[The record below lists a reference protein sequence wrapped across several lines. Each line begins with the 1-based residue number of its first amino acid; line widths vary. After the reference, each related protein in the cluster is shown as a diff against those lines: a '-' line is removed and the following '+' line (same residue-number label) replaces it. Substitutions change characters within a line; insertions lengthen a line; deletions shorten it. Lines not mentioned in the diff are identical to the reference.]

1 MNLLTKVSEVA
12 ESNYFTIGSFRS
24 AQYSLIN
31 YFMNLCVEYIS
42 KQNKNYLT
50 VHNITIRELQT
61 YNGIYNS
68 SLTQVTVEINFMNQN
83 VATNKIFM
91 KFLIPTL
98 IDDCFFIL
106 NGNNFVPTLYV
117 LDKPIVIKKKSVKLS
132 GTFNSI
138 TIYDKLITFMGNN
151 MPAIYFLNIFLSDNI
166 PDQAATKQEFIKEF
180 KITTTQISE
189 QDLLSYFSN
198 LFKCDPDRATI
209 QKHFHDI
216 FFDDYSKLL
225 YKQCYNIDEKDL
237 NIQTLLKI
245 VVDLNK
251 TMTDD
256 SFIDLTQK
264 RLVFLE
270 ILLWPIFKRIAQTA
284 SRASRGFYINEIQ
297 MDQMEIVKNFYT
309 SLHNKFIYDNVNA
322 YDTMLQHKAYMLSPN
337 AEQAPSMIANLHPTH
352 FQKICPTS
360 VSSQNPGETI
370 YIIAE
375 TKLDMFGQF
384 VDEVY

>member
-1 MNLLTKVSEVA
+1 MNLLTKRSEAV
-12 ESNYFTIGSFRS
+12 ESEYLTIGSFRS

-42 KQNKNYLT
+42 KQNKNYLKIQ
-50 VHNITIRELQT
+50 NISIRDLPT

-68 SLTQVTVEINFMNQN
+68 SLTQVSVDISFVHQN
-83 VATNKIFM
+83 VTENKTFL

-98 IDDCFFIL
+98 IDGCFFTL
-106 NGNNFVPTLYV
+106 NGNYFVPTLYI
-117 LDKPIVIKKKSVKLS
+117 LDKPIVIKKKSIKLS
-132 GTFNSI
+132 STFNSI

-151 MPAIYFLNIFLSDNI
+151 MPVMYFLNIFLSDAI
-166 PDQAATKQEFIKEF
+166 PAQAALKQDFVQAF
-180 KITTTQISE
+180 KISPTQISE

-198 LFKCDPDRATI
+198 LFKCDPERAII
-209 QKHFHDI
+209 QNQFNDI

-225 YKQCYNIDEKDL
+225 YKQCYNIEEKDL
-237 NIQTLLKI
+237 NIQTILKI

-251 TMTDD
+251 SVEED
-256 SFIDLTQK
+256 SFIDLNQK
-264 RLVFLE
+264 RLVFIE

-284 SRASRGFYINEIQ
+284 SRASRGFYINEIT
-297 MDQMEIVKNFYT
+297 MDQMELIKNFYT
-309 SLHNKFIYDNVNA
+309 TLHNKFIYDNVNA

-352 FQKICPTS
+352 YKRICPTS

-375 TKLDMFGQF
+375 TQLDMLGQF
-384 VDEVY
+384 VPLK